1 MRFILSCLL
10 PWLTEPYDYP
20 SWCVILVFSVHVTGA
35 AIFIFEWLSPRG
47 LNRGTT
53 TMRGNG
59 EVNPAVWR
67 WSTHSFLFFFLFIT
81 NIYVWLSILDSDK
94 NVLVFLMDGGW
105 MINGE
110 GKHLFIHFIF
120 IGFSRLSIQDVQFS
134 TSDVIFF
141 NISCTFCI
149 HTSRLWF
156 INLLKYKISYFYPY
170 LKIIPKFCIW
180 IKVKENVV
188 IVYFFNSKHFNNSYL
203 KIIRYGK
210 KKCVSL
216 SWL

>member
-94 NVLVFLMDGGW
+94 NVLVFFNGW
-105 MINGE
+105 RVGDWWR
-110 GKHLFIHFIF
+110 GKT
-120 IGFSRLSIQDVQFS
+120 SIYPF
-134 TSDVIFF
+134 
-141 NISCTFCI
+141 
-149 HTSRLWF
+149 
-156 INLLKYKISYFYPY
+156 YFY
-170 LKIIPKFCIW
+170 W
-180 IKVKENVV
+180 
-188 IVYFFNSKHFNNSYL
+188 FFSFEYTGCS
-203 KIIRYGK
+203 
-210 KKCVSL
+210 V
-216 SWL
+216 

>member
-94 NVLVFLMDGGW
+94 NVLCFFLWIAGGWLMERENIYLSILFLLVFLVWVYRMFSLVPQ
-105 MINGE
+105 MSS
-110 GKHLFIHFIF
+110 FSIF
-120 IGFSRLSIQDVQFS
+120 LALTVYILVVCDLSIF
-134 TSDVIFF
+134 
-141 NISCTFCI
+141 
-149 HTSRLWF
+149 
-156 INLLKYKISYFYPY
+156 
-170 LKIIPKFCIW
+170 
-180 IKVKENVV
+180 
-188 IVYFFNSKHFNNSYL
+188 
-203 KIIRYGK
+203 
-210 KKCVSL
+210 
-216 SWL
+216 